1 MQQLTFP
8 GEIVKKRNEL
18 VRCKINISS
27 LGGSRILANLIACV
41 HHGDTQFKDT
51 YRVPVKDFMSDLGGR
66 SYSEI
71 KAICRELAKATAEI
85 EEPDPDGP
93 HPIFRIY
100 TFFSSITYRKGII
113 EARFNQEMRPFLL
126 DLRRCFTQYNL
137 MEYLTLPSFYSQR
150 IFEILKSWSNAPE
163 VILSVAELHRLLDT
177 PASFRTDFK
186 SFRVRVLEKAYKDII
201 EKTTMCYEWEPIKR
215 GRSVISVRF
224 IFSKIKSMNIK
235 DQKMDDKKKK
245 QSDRNNYIFLTVTEC
260 RKQHSNDCIG
270 GHQKKV
276 ICDFCHSLP

>member
-41 HHGDTQFKDT
+41 HHNDTQFKDT

-137 MEYLTLPSFYSQR
+137 MEYLNLPSFYSQR

-186 SFRVRVLEKAYKDII
+186 AFRVRVLEKAYKDII
-201 EKTTMCYEWEPIKR
+201 EKTTMSYEWEPIKR
-215 GRSVISVRF
+215 GRSVVSVRF
-224 IFSKIKSMNIK
+224 IFSKRKSLK
-235 DQKMDDKKKK
+235 ATKQKTDDEKQK
-245 QSDRNNYIFLTVTEC
+245 QSDRNNDMFLTVTEC
-260 RKQHSNDCIG
+260 RKQHSNECTG

-276 ICDFCHSLP
+276 LCDFCHKLP